1 MLVADQMSNERLLA
15 ACLPG
20 RTVGLVL
27 ALVIVVVLGTRFY
40 GPTGIPRR
48 KLFRFYC
55 SLPTYWSN
63 QCAVDWCKE
72 KETNSIRR
80 KFIHELVLF
89 HIFSKNISKLLPSFT
104 KYILLPWP
112 WLSILQSIQSRK
124 SRRSVYKSCIE
135 GISDFSIRGYTLI
148 TLARFCLFLTN

>member
-1 MLVADQMSNERLLA
+1 MICYDQIDQSVCNNLAPYARYLLSNYLCCVEKSILNSFTNLPLFWHTYSKKINIIQSTYVSSGPNVEWTAADCLP

-63 QCAVDWCKE
+63 QCAVHWCKE
-72 KETNSIRR
+72 KETNSRR
-80 KFIHELVLF
+80 QKFIHEWVM
-89 HIFSKNISKLLPSFT
+89 
-104 KYILLPWP
+104 
-112 WLSILQSIQSRK
+112 R
-124 SRRSVYKSCIE
+124 
-135 GISDFSIRGYTLI
+135 
-148 TLARFCLFLTN
+148 